1 MPVTDAIERRY
12 PVPVT
17 RDRLSV
23 DDDPRLRDRQIMRG
37 CTVNHITA
45 KICRDAKTWRSGHSN
60 GRGALA
66 DEVLR
71 KMFDWLEIG
80 VKFIKTLAGRWD
92 DRSGTNVPRK
102 ADNGSMA
109 EGSASGADRIA
120 VRLES
125 QISIKTEDS
134 PNNQQELRHCDL
146 TSRADSIVVRP
157 EGPIS
162 IKAEDSLTGQEIARR
177 RKIVRHFFNDFWSSI
192 DEKPGTFAERLNQAE
207 DYINERLTA
216 CGETWLLDSATRSQL
231 SLPPQSHADERSFLV
246 ISRAP

>member
-1 MPVTDAIERRY
+1 
-12 PVPVT
+12 
-17 RDRLSV
+17 
-23 DDDPRLRDRQIMRG
+23 
-37 CTVNHITA
+37 
-45 KICRDAKTWRSGHSN
+45 
-60 GRGALA
+60 
-66 DEVLR
+66 
-71 KMFDWLEIG
+71 MFDWLEIG

-102 ADNGSMA
+102 ADNGSVA

-192 DEKPGTFAERLNQAE
+192 DEKPGTFAERLNRAE
-207 DYINERLTA
+207 DYINERLTT

-231 SLPPQSHADERSFLV
+231 SLPPQSHADERSVLV
-246 ISRAP
+246 ISRAPIMR